1 MQQKTITTDILDIAY
16 REYGAPDGWPCIM
29 GHGFPYDVNAYAE
42 TAPIMAQAG
51 ARVLVPWLRGYGST
65 RFRSAATLRSGEQA
79 ALGADLLAFMDA
91 LGISRAIFVG
101 FSWGARIACAFGAA
115 FPERAAGLVLI
126 DGGYLEWADIP
137 GIDSGADLSSC
148 VARARRRAE
157 SDFFES
163 WDFYFAVQ
171 REELGRWSPELAEAH
186 RAMMREVDGKIH
198 PILRPEIGGAIRHGE
213 FQEPLPATYPLIA
226 AAGMPVLLVTAPE
239 EAEYQPAAD
248 AAIARFRSA
257 LPRARVQSRP
267 DAIHDL
273 VSSAPADL
281 AELIGVFA
289 TQPPP

>member
-1 MQQKTITTDILDIAY
+1 MQTLTVEAGGVSLLVREWGRADRPAVLYWDGLGGCGLHANEIAPILVEEHGL
-16 REYGAPDGWPCIM
+16 RVLAPDAP
-29 GHGFPYDVNAYAE
+29 GHGE
-42 TAPIMAQAG
+42 
-51 ARVLVPWLRGYGST
+51 
-65 RFRSAATLRSGEQA
+65 SAALPLESYRPSIVAGVA
-79 ALGADLLAFMDA
+79 ADLLSA

-115 FPERAAGLVLI
+115 FPELAAGLLLI

-163 WDFYFAVQ
+163 WDVYFAVQ

-198 PILRPEIGGAIRHGE
+198 PILQPEIGGAIRHGE

-248 AAIARFRSA
+248 VAIDRFRSA
-257 LPRARVQSRP
+257 LPEARVESRP

-273 VSSAPADL
+273 VSSAPADM

>member
-1 MQQKTITTDILDIAY
+1 ML
-16 REYGAPDGWPCIM
+16 APDAP
-29 GHGFPYDVNAYAE
+29 GHGE
-42 TAPIMAQAG
+42 
-51 ARVLVPWLRGYGST
+51 
-65 RFRSAATLRSGEQA
+65 SAALPLESYRPSIVAGVA
-79 ALGADLLAFMDA
+79 ADLLSA

-115 FPERAAGLVLI
+115 FPELAAGLLLI

-137 GIDSGADLSSC
+137 GIDTGADLSSC
-148 VARARRRAE
+148 VAHARRRAE

-163 WDFYFAVQ
+163 WDVYLAVQ

-198 PILRPEIGGAIRHGE
+198 PILQPEIGRRDQARRVPGAASRDVSAHRRCGNARAPGHGSRRGRVPTSGRCGDRP
-213 FQEPLPATYPLIA
+213 F
-226 AAGMPVLLVTAPE
+226 PVCP
-239 EAEYQPAAD
+239 
-248 AAIARFRSA
+248 S
-257 LPRARVQSRP
+257 RARVQSRP

-273 VSSAPADL
+273 VSSAPADM

>member
-1 MQQKTITTDILDIAY
+1 VQTFTVEAGGASLLVREWGRAERPTVLYWDGLGGCGLHANEIAPILVEEHGL
-16 REYGAPDGWPCIM
+16 RVLAPDAP
-29 GHGFPYDVNAYAE
+29 GHGESPALPLESYR
-42 TAPIMAQAG
+42 PSILAG
-51 ARVLVPWLRGYGST
+51 VA
-65 RFRSAATLRSGEQA
+65 
-79 ALGADLLAFMDA
+79 ADLLSA
-91 LGISRAIFVG
+91 LGISRAVFVG
-101 FSWGARIACAFGAA
+101 FSWGGRIACAFGAT

-148 VARARRRAE
+148 VAQARGRAE

-171 REELGRWSPELAEAH
+171 REQLGRWSPELAEAH
-186 RAMMREVDGKIH
+186 RAMMREVDGRIL
-198 PILRPEIGGAIRHGE
+198 PILQPEIGGAIRHGE

-248 AAIARFRSA
+248 VAIARFRSA
-257 LPRARVQSRP
+257 LPGARVQSRP

-273 VSSAPADL
+273 VSSAPADV
-281 AELIGVFA
+281 AELIGVLA
-289 TQPPP
+289 VQPPP